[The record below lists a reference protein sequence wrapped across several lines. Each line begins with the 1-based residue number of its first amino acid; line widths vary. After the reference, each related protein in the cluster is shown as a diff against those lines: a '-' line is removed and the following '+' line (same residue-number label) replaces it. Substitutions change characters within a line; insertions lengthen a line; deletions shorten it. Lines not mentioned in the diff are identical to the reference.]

1 MKIHRAVS
9 VGALVVASCGAL
21 LGCKGID
28 ERRKEYATSLE
39 SKVPEGCKVKPVMA
53 GIDFDCKESKDQPA
67 AAEAVQK
74 LLKDECSKL
83 GDLKISSVA
92 LSAGK
97 AGYFQGYETAKGDCT
112 LTKK

>member
-1 MKIHRAVS
+1 MIINRS
-9 VGALVVASCGAL
+9 VIAGGLFVVAFSV

-28 ERRKEYATSLE
+28 EKRKEYATSLE
-39 SKVPEGCKVKPVMA
+39 SKVPEGCKVKPSA
-53 GIDFDCKESKDQPA
+53 AAIDFDCKDSKDQAA

-74 LLKDECSKL
+74 LVKDECSKL
-83 GDLKISSVA
+83 GELKISSVV